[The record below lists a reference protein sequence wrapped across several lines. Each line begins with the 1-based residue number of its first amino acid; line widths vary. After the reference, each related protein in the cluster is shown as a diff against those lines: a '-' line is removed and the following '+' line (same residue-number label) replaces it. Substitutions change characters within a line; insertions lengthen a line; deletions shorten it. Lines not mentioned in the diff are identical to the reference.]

1 MRYLLFR
8 IIIPTQFHPRNIVSL
23 IIMQENN
30 AIALVDCNNFFV
42 SCERAVNKALEN
54 RPVVVLS
61 NNDGCIISRSNEVKR
76 LGVQMA
82 VPLFQVR
89 ELLEKHNTAVI
100 SCNHALYRDFSDQI
114 QNILIED
121 LGKNVV
127 ELYSIDEAF
136 VDVGAPDKLKYLG
149 HHVKQII
156 LEKTNIPVSVG
167 VARTKTLAK
176 LANHL
181 AKTSIKADG
190 VLDLYNSPYTDLALQ
205 RTDVREVW
213 GVGSRSAF
221 KLKNHGINTAFELK
235 NTDPEQIREYLH
247 VFGAR
252 TVMELN
258 GIKCLPL
265 DITEKD
271 NKSIAHTRTFGH
283 TISNFSEIKNAVFYF
298 TTRALEKM
306 RWNNLTT
313 KCVTVF
319 LQTDRFKPVPYYY
332 SNAFSYHSIYHS
344 DITSEIYKWIS
355 HCLEKTFR
363 PDLQYKRAGIG
374 LSDLAPIGSISHRL
388 YEQIN
393 FERWHK
399 LNKSIDELN
408 LRYGRDVIK
417 LATLEDKGVWQS
429 QSTHRSND
437 ENHPVGR
444 ERLGLGTTFSKSVRF
459 L

>member
-1 MRYLLFR
+1 
-8 IIIPTQFHPRNIVSL
+8 
-23 IIMQENN
+23 MQENN

-42 SCERAVNKALEN
+42 SCERAVNKDLQD

-82 VPLFQVR
+82 APLFQVR
-89 ELLEKHNTAVI
+89 ELLEKHNAVVI
-100 SCNHALYRDFSDQI
+100 SCNHALYREFADK
-114 QNILIED
+114 ILKIIVED
-121 LGKNVV
+121 VGDNAV

-136 VDVGAPDKLKYLG
+136 VDVGTPDKLGDFGTHIRDK
-149 HHVKQII
+149 I
-156 LEKTNIPVSVG
+156 LKETKIPVSVG
-167 VARTKTLAK
+167 LAETKTLAK
-176 LANHL
+176 LANHI
-181 AKTSIKADG
+181 AKTSPNLKIPG
-190 VLDLYNSPYTDLALQ
+190 VLDLYNSPYTNLALQ

-213 GVGSRSAF
+213 GVGSRSAVR
-221 KLKNHGINTAFELK
+221 LRDHGINTAYELK
-235 NTDPEQIREYLH
+235 NTDPEQIRDYLH

-252 TVMELN
+252 TVLELN
-258 GIKCLPL
+258 GVKCLPL
-265 DITEKD
+265 EITEKD
-271 NKSIAHTRTFGH
+271 NKSIAHTRTFGR

-313 KCVTVF
+313 KCVTVY

-332 SNAFSYHSIYHS
+332 SNAFSYNSVYHS

-355 HCLEKTFR
+355 LCLEKTFR
-363 PDLQYKRAGIG
+363 PDLQYKRAGVV
-374 LSDLAPIGSISHRL
+374 LSNLTAAESISLRL
-388 YEQIN
+388 YEQVN

-408 LRYGRDVIK
+408 LRYGRDVVK
-417 LATLEDKGVWQS
+417 LAALEDKGGWQS
-429 QSTHRSND
+429 QSTHRNND
-437 ENHPVGR
+437 KNHSVDR
-444 ERLGLGTTFSKSVRF
+444 EKLGLGTTFSKSIRF